1 MPGAKRKKPPT
12 FQHLP
17 EHRGANAVLVQCN
30 VTYAR
35 FILAKSLKKAW
46 VEKTKIKS
54 QWKAQKR
61 KEDLA
66 SRTKLELPVYED
78 ESRHDTGAGSN
89 DEEEAG
95 PSSKNASGKAP
106 YVHPSRSHIHPDE
119 PVDQSKSAP
128 PRKKPR
134 DNETEGDAR
143 PLKKRKTSAEAGPV
157 EAKPDAAQSL
167 RELKREAYS
176 TSTLHTFKADPLKK
190 NKHQTSAPRGRGAAA
205 VSRGG
210 RAGTGR
216 GQPNM
221 KLRMNAML
229 AEIKQSFA

>member
-1 MPGAKRKKPPT
+1 M
-12 FQHLP
+12 
-17 EHRGANAVLVQCN
+17 
-30 VTYAR
+30 
-35 FILAKSLKKAW
+35 
-46 VEKTKIKS
+46 EKTKIKS

-66 SRTKLELPVYED
+66 SRTKLDLPAYED
-78 ESRHDTGAGSN
+78 ESRHNAGADSN

-95 PSSKNASGKAP
+95 PSSPSKNAAGKAP

-119 PVDQSKSAP
+119 PVDQSKQAP
-128 PRKKPR
+128 PQKQSP
-134 DNETEGDAR
+134 NNATEGDAR
-143 PLKKRKTSAEAGPV
+143 PLKKRKRSAEAEIT
-157 EAKPDAAQSL
+157 EAKSDAAQSL

-176 TSTLHTFKADPLKK
+176 ASTLHTFKADPLKK
-190 NKHQTSAPRGRGAAA
+190 NRHQTSGTRGRGRGRGTAAA
-205 VSRGG
+205 SRGG
-210 RAGTGR
+210 RGGQPGTGR